1 MSILTK
7 DSGNIYKNP
16 NGDKFECL
24 KKIIYSGNESA
35 DGYFFGQG
43 KTGDRNG
50 YIGLAIVIF
59 FVIIFAVL
67 NFMDADKNG
76 DNIVS
81 NIIRIFG
88 FSFYNIIF
96 LLIIFVSAPFGYQF
110 WAGRCKNNH
119 PGSLLIKNS
128 KIDALLGT
136 IPFIASIILV
146 IYPTAMVL
154 SGNLT
159 HWFHKASLVGIV
171 AIFGAYSATE
181 YWPAFIKN
189 TFSKKNCV
197 TGTGK
202 YNPDIMSGVFY
213 LGFAAIAG
221 FVILLSICWVKM
233 AVTKK
238 IEVVHGLNP
247 IGMIQNLLITVGL
260 FLTNFFGGLKL
271 YEAKDY
277 KINLSN

>member
-1 MSILTK
+1 
-7 DSGNIYKNP
+7 
-16 NGDKFECL
+16 
-24 KKIIYSGNESA
+24 
-35 DGYFFGQG
+35 
-43 KTGDRNG
+43 
-50 YIGLAIVIF
+50 
-59 FVIIFAVL
+59 
-67 NFMDADKNG
+67 MDTDKNG
-76 DNIVS
+76 DDVVS

-110 WAGRCKNNH
+110 WVGRCKNNH
-119 PGSLLIKNS
+119 PGSLLKDS
-128 KIDALLGT
+128 KMDTFLGV

-146 IYPTAMVL
+146 IYPTSLIL

-171 AIFGAYSATE
+171 AIFGAYSSTE

-189 TFSKKNCV
+189 TISQKNCV
-197 TGTGK
+197 TGTGL

-221 FVILLSICWVKM
+221 FIILLSIYWVKM
-233 AVTKK
+233 AFSKK

-260 FLTNFFGGLKL
+260 VLTNFFGGLKL